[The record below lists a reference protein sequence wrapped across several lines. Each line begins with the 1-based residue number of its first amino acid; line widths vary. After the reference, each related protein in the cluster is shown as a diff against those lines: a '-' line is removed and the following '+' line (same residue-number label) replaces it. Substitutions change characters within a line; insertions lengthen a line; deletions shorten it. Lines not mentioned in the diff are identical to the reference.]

1 MKAMWLLGTVL
12 LFMTACGNGVK
23 LEKEEAAT
31 IIREAKGY
39 PRVFEYDVNV
49 TDPQSARK
57 LLNAG
62 LENEGLVTI
71 DKKQKMIDIGK
82 PLVHF
87 TEKAKPYLIRIDPK
101 YDNVQV
107 VKVAD
112 VDLKEIA
119 GIQLL
124 EDGKKAVVEY
134 SVVYKNINTFSKL
147 VDFDFSKPDTKRATL
162 LLSDTGWKLQKSL

>member
-12 LFMTACGNGVK
+12 LFMTACSNGAK

-31 IIREAKGY
+31 IIREEKGY
-39 PRVFEYDVNV
+39 PKVFEYDLNM

-57 LLNAG
+57 LLDAG
-62 LENEGLVTI
+62 LEDEGLVTI
-71 DKKQKMIDIGK
+71 DRKQKMIDIGK

-87 TEKAKPYLIRIDPK
+87 TEKAKPYLIRKDAK

-112 VDLKEIA
+112 EDLKEIT
-119 GIQLL
+119 GIQLQ
-124 EDGKKAVVEY
+124 EDGKRAIVEY
-134 SVVYKNINTFSKL
+134 TVMYKNLNPFSKL

-162 LLSDTGWKLQKSL
+162 SLFDTGWKLEKAL

>member
-12 LFMTACGNGVK
+12 LFMTACSNGVK
-23 LEKEEAAT
+23 LEKEEAAA

-39 PRVFEYDVNV
+39 PKVFEYDVNI

-57 LLNAG
+57 LLTAG
-62 LENEGLVTI
+62 LENEGLVAI

-112 VDLKEIA
+112 IDLKEIT
-119 GIQLL
+119 GIQMH
-124 EDGKKAVVEY
+124 EDGKKAIVEY
-134 SVVYKNINTFSKL
+134 TIVYKNINPFSKL

-162 LLSDTGWKLQKSL
+162 SLFDTGWKLEKTL